1 MSFHVPSMFALWIVV
16 CRRFEFSFATT
27 PASVGMATG
36 ATIHT
41 ANGLK
46 VKVAKRQGVQSG
58 AASSKADFA
67 AV

>member
-1 MSFHVPSMFALWIVV
+1 MQICRVL

-27 PASVGMATG
+27 PQSVGMATG

-46 VKVAKRQGVQSG
+46 VKIARRQGVQFD
-58 AASSKADFA
+58 AASSKADLA

>member
-1 MSFHVPSMFALWIVV
+1 MYANMACV

-27 PASVGMATG
+27 AASVGMATG

-46 VKVAKRQGVQSG
+46 VKIVRREGVQAG
-58 AASSKADFA
+58 TASSKATVA